1 MTFSGGLMNE
11 LVFWGI
17 VVTFGAYR
25 LKRYLQHRDEQR
37 LALHARKVAY
47 RHTEVPE
54 ARGKVH

>member
-1 MTFSGGLMNE
+1 MNE
-11 LVFWGI
+11 LLFWGI
-17 VVTFGAYR
+17 VLTFGAYKLR
-25 LKRYLQHRDEQR
+25 RYFQYRDAQR